1 MQINSFGLKEKI
13 CYIMYFAEAS
23 ILGGGG
29 GGTPNENIGEGETY
43 LSPPPYFFV
52 NLKTCYVMQE

>member
-29 GGTPNENIGEGETY
+29 GPPMKILGRGKHIF
-43 LSPPPYFFV
+43 PPPPII
-52 NLKTCYVMQE
+52 LSTWKIVM

>member
-29 GGTPNENIGEGETY
+29 GTPNENIGEGET
-43 LSPPPYFFV
+43 SFPPPPHNFV
-52 NLKTCYVMQE
+52 NLKNCYVMQE

>member
-29 GGTPNENIGEGETY
+29 GGDP
-43 LSPPPYFFV
+43 
-52 NLKTCYVMQE
+52 Q